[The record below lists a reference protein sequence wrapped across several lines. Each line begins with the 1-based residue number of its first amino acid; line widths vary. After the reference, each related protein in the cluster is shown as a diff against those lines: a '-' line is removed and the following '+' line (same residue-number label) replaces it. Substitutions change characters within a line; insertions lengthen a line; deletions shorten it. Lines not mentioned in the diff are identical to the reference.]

1 MSDERAAVAERAAT
15 AGGAVAE
22 ASFRG
27 DITVETKEGDT
38 DYVTETD
45 RAAQATVLE
54 HVREAYPDDVV
65 VGEEEGTRSRVP
77 ESGPAWVVDPIDGTN
92 NFVRG
97 IRWYATSVAAVED
110 GEPVAAANDLPSVGD
125 TYRADDEVATVNGE
139 PISVSDVDDPG
150 MAVVAPTI
158 WWDFDR
164 RVEYANATS
173 AIVERFADLRRFGSA
188 QAALSLLA
196 AGSIEGVITNVDAH
210 PWDTIAGVHLVRT
223 AGGTVTDLDG
233 TRWQHDATGLV
244 ASNGRVHETVLEAA
258 RAIDSADPPR
268 SP

>member
-1 MSDERAAVAERAAT
+1 MSDERAAVAERAAM

-27 DITVETKEGDT
+27 EFEVETKDGDT

-45 RAAQATVLE
+45 RAAQETVVE

-65 VGEEEGTRSRVP
+65 VGEEEGARSQVP

-92 NFVRG
+92 NYVRG

-125 TYRADDEVATVNGE
+125 TYRADGEVATRNGD
-139 PISVSDVDDPG
+139 PISVSDVEDPDL
-150 MAVVAPTI
+150 AVVTPTI
-158 WWDFDR
+158 WWGPDR
-164 RVEYANATS
+164 RDEYANATG
-173 AIVERFADLRRFGSA
+173 AIVDRFADLRRFGSA

-196 AGSIEGVITNVDAH
+196 AGAIEGVITNVDAH

-223 AGGTVTDLDG
+223 AGGTVTDLEG
-233 TRWQHDATGLV
+233 NRWRHDARGLV
-244 ASNGRVHETVLEAA
+244 ASNGKVHETVLDAA
-258 RAIDSADPPR
+258 RAIDPPQHVTDG
-268 SP
+268 